1 MSEEKP
7 LRFGHSSRA
16 KRPARACTSATF
28 SQTTANRKYK
38 TPSTQIRS
46 LNGERE
52 PALGTFLHPSV
63 TKTEV
68 YEALHGLNAGIQQ
81 FINSLDFLDTSGL
94 GLPFLNGYRILAN
107 EIRSAVNF
115 STTEAMTAIEL
126 RDYNDLEKQRMTFSF
141 PSTKNLKTKSRNIKK
156 KTHNVSQPPES

>member
-7 LRFGHSSRA
+7 LKFGHSSRA
-16 KRPARACTSATF
+16 KRTARASTSATF
-28 SQTTANRKYK
+28 SQTTANRKYR

-46 LNGERE
+46 NSDERGT
-52 PALGTFLHPSV
+52 ALDTFLHPSV
-63 TKTEV
+63 NKTEV

-81 FINSLDFLDTSGL
+81 FINALDFLETSGL
-94 GLPFLNGYRILAN
+94 DLPFLNGYRILAN

-126 RDYNDLEKQRMTFSF
+126 RDYNDLEKQRITFSF
-141 PSTKNLKTKSRNIKK
+141 PAMKNLKRSRN
-156 KTHNVSQPPES
+156 VE

>member
-1 MSEEKP
+1 MSEEK
-7 LRFGHSSRA
+7 LLKFGHSSRA
-16 KRPARACTSATF
+16 KRPARAFTSATF

-46 LNGERE
+46 NSDERE
-52 PALGTFLHPSV
+52 TALNAFVHPNV
-63 TKTEV
+63 NKTEI

-81 FINSLDFLDTSGL
+81 CINSLDLLDNSGL
-94 GLPFLNGYRILAN
+94 DLPFLNGYRILAN

-126 RDYNDLEKQRMTFSF
+126 RDYQDFEKQRMTFSF
-141 PSTKNLKTKSRNIKK
+141 PPMKNQKSKSR
-156 KTHNVSQPPES
+156 TLE

>member
-1 MSEEKP
+1 MSEEK
-7 LRFGHSSRA
+7 LLKFGHSSRA
-16 KRPARACTSATF
+16 KRPARAFTSATF
-28 SQTTANRKYK
+28 SQTTASRKYK

-46 LNGERE
+46 VSSERE
-52 PALGTFLHPSV
+52 APLDTFLHPSV
-63 TKTEV
+63 NKAEI

-94 GLPFLNGYRILAN
+94 CLPFLNGYRILAN

-126 RDYNDLEKQRMTFSF
+126 CDYREFEKQRAKFSF
-141 PSTKNLKTKSRNIKK
+141 PAIKNLKPKSRNI
-156 KTHNVSQPPES
+156 E

>member
-1 MSEEKP
+1 MSEEK
-7 LRFGHSSRA
+7 LLKFGHSSRA
-16 KRPARACTSATF
+16 KRPSRAVTSATF

-46 LNGERE
+46 RSGERE
-52 PALGTFLHPSV
+52 TALNTFVHPRV
-63 TKTEV
+63 NKAEI

-81 FINSLDFLDTSGL
+81 FINSLDFLDASGL

-115 STTEAMTAIEL
+115 STTESMTAIEL
-126 RDYNDLEKQRMTFSF
+126 RDYQEFEKQRMTFSF
-141 PSTKNLKTKSRNIKK
+141 PPIKNLKPKSRN
-156 KTHNVSQPPES
+156 VE

>member
-7 LRFGHSSRA
+7 LKFGHSSRA
-16 KRPARACTSATF
+16 KRATRAFTSATF

-46 LNGERE
+46 NNDKRE
-52 PALGTFLHPSV
+52 APLDTFLHPGV
-63 TKTEV
+63 NKTEV

-115 STTEAMTAIEL
+115 SATEAMTAIEL
-126 RDYNDLEKQRMTFSF
+126 RDYNDLVKQRMTFSF
-141 PSTKNLKTKSRNIKK
+141 PTMKNLKPKSRSVK
-156 KTHNVSQPPES
+156 

>member
-1 MSEEKP
+1 MSEEK
-7 LRFGHSSRA
+7 LLKFGHSSRA
-16 KRPARACTSATF
+16 KRPARAFTSATS

-38 TPSTQIRS
+38 TPSTRLRNDS
-46 LNGERE
+46 DDGRVTLN
-52 PALGTFLHPSV
+52 AFVHPNV
-63 TKTEV
+63 NKTEI

-81 FINSLDFLDTSGL
+81 CINSLDFLDNSGL
-94 GLPFLNGYRILAN
+94 DLPFLNGYRILAN

-141 PSTKNLKTKSRNIKK
+141 PPMKTLKPKSRN
-156 KTHNVSQPPES
+156 VE

>member
-7 LRFGHSSRA
+7 LKFGHSLKA
-16 KRPARACTSATF
+16 KRAARASTSATF

-38 TPSTQIRS
+38 TRSTQIRS
-46 LNGERE
+46 NSDECE
-52 PALGTFLHPSV
+52 AALTTFAHP
-63 TKTEV
+63 TANKTEI

-81 FINSLDFLDTSGL
+81 FLDSLDFLDTSGL

-115 STTEAMTAIEL
+115 SATEAMTAIEL
-126 RDYNDLEKQRMTFSF
+126 RDYSDLEKQRMTFSF
-141 PSTKNLKTKSRNIKK
+141 PPMKNLKPKSRN
-156 KTHNVSQPPES
+156 VE

>member
-1 MSEEKP
+1 MSEEK
-7 LRFGHSSRA
+7 LLKFGHSSRA
-16 KRPARACTSATF
+16 KRPSRAFTSATF

-46 LNGERE
+46 NDGDSEAALN
-52 PALGTFLHPSV
+52 TCLHPSV
-63 TKTEV
+63 NKTEV

-81 FINSLDFLDTSGL
+81 FITSLDFLDNSGL

-115 STTEAMTAIEL
+115 SATEAITAIEL
-126 RDYNDLEKQRMTFSF
+126 RDYNDLEKQRMTFNF
-141 PSTKNLKTKSRNIKK
+141 PPMKK
-156 KTHNVSQPPES
+156 P

>member
-7 LRFGHSSRA
+7 LKFEHSSRA
-16 KRPARACTSATF
+16 KRAARASTSAIS

-46 LNGERE
+46 LSGERE
-52 PALGTFLHPSV
+52 APLDTFLHPSV
-63 TKTEV
+63 NKTEV

-115 STTEAMTAIEL
+115 SATEAMTAIEL
-126 RDYNDLEKQRMTFSF
+126 RDYNDLEKQRMTFGF
-141 PSTKNLKTKSRNIKK
+141 PPIKNRKPKSRN
-156 KTHNVSQPPES
+156 VE

>member
-7 LRFGHSSRA
+7 LKFGHSSKA
-16 KRPARACTSATF
+16 KRTASAFTSAIS
-28 SQTTANRKYK
+28 SQKTTKRRYK
-38 TPSTQIRS
+38 MSSTRIRNDRDES
-46 LNGERE
+46 IVTLNAFE
-52 PALGTFLHPSV
+52 HPNV
-63 TKTEV
+63 NKTEV

-94 GLPFLNGYRILAN
+94 DLPFLNGYRILAN

-115 STTEAMTAIEL
+115 SATEAMTAIEL

-141 PSTKNLKTKSRNIKK
+141 PPMKT
-156 KTHNVSQPPES
+156 